1 MLSSPYVALGTPRS
15 SRTRRVTTVNCAE
28 RASAAP
34 CLGLA
39 LGLDGLLWVGIGSAA
54 ALILHLA

>member
-1 MLSSPYVALGTPRS
+1 MLSSPYVALGTPRP
-15 SRTRRVTTVNCAE
+15 SRACRVTVNTAD
-28 RASAAP
+28 RTSAAP

-39 LGLDGLLWVGIGSAA
+39 LGLAGLLWVGIGSAA

>member
-1 MLSSPYVALGTPRS
+1 MLSSPYVALGTPQP
-15 SRTRRVTTVNCAE
+15 SRPRRVTTVNSAE

-39 LGLDGLLWVGIGSAA
+39 LGLAGLLWAGIGSAA

>member
-1 MLSSPYVALGTPRS
+1 MLSSPYVALGTPRP
-15 SRTRRVTTVNCAE
+15 SRARRVTVTSTD
-28 RASAAP
+28 RASAGP

-39 LGLDGLLWVGIGSAA
+39 LGLSGLLWVGIGSAA